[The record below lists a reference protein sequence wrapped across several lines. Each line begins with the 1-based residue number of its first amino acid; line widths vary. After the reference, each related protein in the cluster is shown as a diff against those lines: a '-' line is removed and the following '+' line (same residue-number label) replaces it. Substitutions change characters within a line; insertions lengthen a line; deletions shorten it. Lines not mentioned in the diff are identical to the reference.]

1 MNPTCGNALAQTQC
15 SSIHCEDI
23 TLAAGL
29 SDCEIL
35 HESSFL
41 IAVVWRGACADGQ
54 RAGSAAGDAGGSLF
68 KTHVAGAAEAG
79 GVLLSTLACLHSK

>member
-23 TLAAGL
+23 ALAAGL
-29 SDCEIL
+29 SDCEFL

-41 IAVVWRGACADGQ
+41 IAVVW
-54 RAGSAAGDAGGSLF
+54 
-68 KTHVAGAAEAG
+68 
-79 GVLLSTLACLHSK
+79 